1 MRGRGSAPS
10 EKTPSGGVAS
20 DGNGAAT
27 RPLVSGAHSGGR
39 ESALEGVIE
48 IQRARMLAAMVEV
61 SAARGAGNVTVAHVV
76 QRAGV
81 SRRTFYELFSDCE
94 DCFLEAFE
102 DTVGRA
108 RRHVLESYD
117 PHARWA
123 ERLRGALV
131 AFLSFLDVEPGAGQ
145 LLIVGSLG
153 AGPAVLERRRGV
165 LTQTITLVDEGRLE
179 AKTGAQPPPLT
190 AEGIVG
196 GVLSVLH
203 SRLLDCPRPSTTS
216 RSAPNGSPA
225 DYSLGGDSLI
235 GLTGPLMGMIVL
247 PYLGA
252 PAARRELAKPTP
264 KTKISARAHGA
275 GGNPLGELE
284 MRLTYRTVRVLIAI
298 AARPG
303 SSNREIADTAE
314 VSDQGQ
320 MSKLLARLHGLGL
333 IQNTGGGA
341 TRGESNAWILTDEG
355 WRVQGAITEQTPRD

>member
-1 MRGRGSAPS
+1 
-10 EKTPSGGVAS
+10 VS

-27 RPLVSGAHSGGR
+27 HLLASRTHSGGR
-39 ESALEGVIE
+39 AGRLEGVIE
-48 IQRARMLAAMVEV
+48 IQRARMLAALVEV
-61 SAARGAGNVTVAHVV
+61 SAARGAGNLTVAHVV

-81 SRRTFYELFSDCE
+81 SRRTFYDLFSDCE

-108 RRHVLESYD
+108 RRCMLEGYD

-131 AFLSFLDVEPGAGQ
+131 ALLSFLDTEHGAGQ

-153 AGPAVLERRRGV
+153 AGTAVLECRRRV
-165 LTQTITLVDEGRLE
+165 LAQTIGLVDEGRLE
-179 AKTGAQPPPLT
+179 AKAGAQPPPLT
-190 AEGIVG
+190 AEGVLG

-203 SRLLDCPRPSTTS
+203 SRLLDRSPPSTT
-216 RSAPNGSPA
+216 RSGPRSKSTEG
-225 DYSLGGDSLI
+225 DSLKDDSLI
-235 GLTGPLMGMIVL
+235 GLAGPLMSMIVL

-252 PAARRELAKPTP
+252 SAARRELAKPTP
-264 KTKISARAHGA
+264 KVLARAHGA
-275 GGNPLGELE
+275 GGNPLGELG
-284 MRLTYRTVRVLIAI
+284 MRLTYRTVRVLMAI

-303 SSNREIADTAE
+303 SSNREVADTAE
-314 VSDQGQ
+314 VTDQGQ

-341 TRGESNAWILTDEG
+341 SRGEPNAWTLTDEG
-355 WRVQGAITEQTPRD
+355 RRVQGAMVQQTSRD